1 MGTEDK
7 DMPNQ
12 NLEFGNRLK
21 TFRTLNGLT
30 QGEVAE
36 VLNLDRSTYTY
47 YEKAAC
53 RISTRSTSSRKFS
66 TYPLPS
72 LSANAMTARLMLSK
86 TQAAS
91 STLRASFK
99 TR

>member
-1 MGTEDK
+1 MGTEGK

-53 RISTRSTSSRKFS
+53 RISTRSTSFQSFS

-72 LSANAMTARLMLSK
+72 LSANATTAHSMLLK
-86 TQAAS
+86 TPAAS
-91 STLRASFK
+91 SMLRASF
-99 TR
+99 